1 MHIYTRLGDQ
11 GETSLYTPKG
21 VPQRLSKAHARVEA
35 YGTIDELTSLLGVVR
50 AELGRHDPLE
60 PLLVHLQN
68 RLFHAGYDIS
78 TMPQPDG
85 PPRSITPDD
94 VLRLESEIDALQAQL
109 PALQNFVLP
118 SGVRAAALLQLARTV
133 ARRAERR
140 VWTLAAQEPVN
151 PHALRYLN
159 RLSDLLFVLA
169 RVLARHERGSEV
181 LWRHERT

>member
-35 YGTIDELTSLLGVVR
+35 YGTIDELNSWLGVVR
-50 AELGRHDPLE
+50 AELGRDDPLQ

-78 TMPQPDG
+78 TMPQQDG
-85 PPRSITPDD
+85 PPRTITADD
-94 VLRLESEIDALQAQL
+94 VLRLEAEIDSLQADL
-109 PALQNFVLP
+109 PPLKNFILP
-118 SGVRAAALLQLARTV
+118 SGVKAAALMQQARTV

-140 VWTLAAQEPVN
+140 VVAAQDAAEFN
-151 PHALRYLN
+151 PEVVRFLN
-159 RLSDLLFVLA
+159 RTSDLLFVLA
-169 RVLARHERGSEV
+169 RSVNLRLGGADEAV
-181 LWRHERT
+181 DWRV